1 MSRNFLSE
9 ETSPYLLQHKDNP
22 VHWRPW
28 GEEALATAKAENKP
42 ILLSIGYAACH
53 WCHVMAHESFE
64 DDHVAAVMNRLY
76 VNIKVDREER
86 PDIDTIYMNALH
98 MLGQRGGWPLT
109 MFLTPDGE
117 PFWGGTYFPKEPK
130 FGQPGFIQVLEQ
142 IAAIFHDQPD
152 KVDANRTALTA
163 ALQKQASEARPG
175 DPTPEALPKVAQR
188 ILSLMDDTNGGI
200 QGAPKFPQ
208 TFLLDLL
215 WRHYLRSGEEAYR
228 TAVMRALD
236 HMCEG
241 GIYDHLGGG
250 FARYAV
256 DEAWLVPHFEKMLY
270 DNALLLTLLS
280 EVWKETGKPL
290 YARRVRETVEWVFRE
305 MTVEGG
311 AFAASLDADSEGVEG
326 KFYVW
331 AAEEIDQVLGDDA
344 ERFKTVYGVSPQGNW
359 EETNILNRLFHA
371 DTGISESLEDTLEPM
386 KAALLAERTKRVR
399 PGFDDKVLADWNG
412 LMISALARA
421 GAAFDEPDWVDAAA
435 RAFRFVTATMVK
447 DGRLHHTYRA
457 EKLQHLA
464 MADDLAH
471 MISAALDL
479 HAATGEASYLD
490 QAKAFEAELDSH
502 YSDPVNGGYFF
513 TADDA
518 GGLITRTRSCADDAT
533 PAANGTLPGHFAR
546 LSALTGD
553 AAERAKADAQIRAF
567 AGEMNHNLFPLGSFL
582 ASFEQVIAP
591 IELAIV
597 GEAADAGPLLRA
609 AHATAAPTLVIS
621 RVTDGARLPEGHPAH
636 GKSSVNGRPAA
647 YVCTAGACSLPITE
661 PHALV
666 EALKQA
672 RSGLPQ

>member
-412 LMISALARA
+412 LMIAGLAEA
-421 GAAFDEPDWVDAAA
+421 GMIFDRPDQVARAA
-435 RAFRFVTATMVK
+435 RAFDAVLASHDRNGRLGHAAR
-447 DGRLHHTYRA
+447 DGRLVWPGLLDDHA
-457 EKLQHLA
+457 A
-464 MADDLAH
+464 MIL
-471 MISAALDL
+471 AAL
-479 HAATGEASYLD
+479 ALD
-490 QAKAFEAELDSH
+490 QAEGGTARLARAESWAEVVMRH
-502 YSDPVNGGYFF
+502 HMAEGGGWHM

-518 GGLITRTRSCADDAT
+518 EVLPVRSRPGTDAAQPSGNGLMAQA
-533 PAANGTLPGHFAR
+533 LAR
-546 LSALTGD
+546 LALATGNPAYAE
-553 AAERAKADAQIRAF
+553 AARAIMSEHMAAARDYMVRMEAD
-567 AGEMNHNLFPLGSFL
+567 
-582 ASFEQVIAP
+582 
-591 IELAIV
+591 IV
-597 GEAADAGPLLRA
+597 GRFL
-609 AHATAAPTLVIS
+609 
-621 RVTDGARLPEGHPAH
+621 
-636 GKSSVNGRPAA
+636 
-647 YVCTAGACSLPITE
+647 
-661 PHALV
+661 
-666 EALKQA
+666 
-672 RSGLPQ
+672 